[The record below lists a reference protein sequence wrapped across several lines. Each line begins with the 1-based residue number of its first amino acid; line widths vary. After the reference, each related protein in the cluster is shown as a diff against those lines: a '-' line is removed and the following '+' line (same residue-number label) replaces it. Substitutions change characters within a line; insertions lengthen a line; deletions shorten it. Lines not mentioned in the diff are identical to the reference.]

1 MTRLER
7 HYRKMN
13 IGETVYVNIIN
24 GTEKEVEFLKSA
36 IQKKDLQPVISE
48 LEKFRINDFSVF
60 MNGSQIMPQMEYIK
74 VK

>member
-24 GTEKEVEFLKSA
+24 GTEKEVEFLKNA
-36 IQKKDLQPVISE
+36 IREKDLQPVISE

-60 MNGSQIMPQMEYIK
+60 MNGSQIMSQMEYIK

>member
-24 GTEKEVEFLKSA
+24 GTEKEVDFLRSA
-36 IQKKDLQPVISE
+36 IREKDLQPLISE
-48 LEKFRINDFSVF
+48 LEKYTVKDFSVF
-60 MNGSQIMPQMEYIK
+60 MDGSQIIPQMTYIK
-74 VK
+74 IK